1 MRPFFQFCALTMHYL
16 TIWLAEKSEH
26 WLFYY
31 FHSMSLNL
39 SFFVFTMFDNTQ
51 GNQEIYRMF
60 EYKLML
66 YLGYLCMIY
75 ITSFNMSVSF
85 ISTTL
90 GNIVS
95 SIVINKF
102 YQDSYGIEAM
112 VLVKLNLMAITIIF
126 FAAYNHEY

>member
-1 MRPFFQFCALTMHYL
+1 
-16 TIWLAEKSEH
+16 
-26 WLFYY
+26 
-31 FHSMSLNL
+31 
-39 SFFVFTMFDNTQ
+39 MFDNTQ
-51 GNQEIYRMF
+51 GNQEIYKMF

-85 ISTTL
+85 IATTI
-90 GNIVS
+90 GNIIS

-102 YQDSYGIEAM
+102 YQENYGIEAM
-112 VLVKLNLMAITIIF
+112 VLVKMNIMAITIIF